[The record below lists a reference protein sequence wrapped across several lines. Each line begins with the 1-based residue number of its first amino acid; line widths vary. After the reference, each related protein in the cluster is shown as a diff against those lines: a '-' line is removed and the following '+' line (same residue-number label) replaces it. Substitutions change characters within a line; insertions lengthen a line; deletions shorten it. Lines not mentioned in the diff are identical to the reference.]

1 VTDARARYLQL
12 AQEIAEHDRRYH
24 VEARPTISDAEYD
37 RLYAELRGLEAE
49 HPDWVVPWSP
59 TRRVA
64 PKPTSEFPKVV
75 RAIPM
80 LSLDNTYDE
89 AELAAFHD
97 RVVKGLGGEDPTYVV
112 EPKIDGI
119 GIEVVY
125 RDGVYALG
133 ATRGDGRTGDDI
145 TANLR
150 TIRVLPARV
159 GEPVAITVRGE
170 AFFERADF
178 DKMNEA
184 RIADGEEPFMNPRN
198 GCAGTLKQKDPALVA
213 ARPVK
218 ALFYEL
224 VDGDRFAPSHSASL
238 AWLRRLGFPV
248 SPDIETVRGRDELG
262 ALVRAW
268 EARRD
273 TLPFDADG
281 LVIKVDSYAHRRE
294 LGATAKFP
302 RWAIAYKFP
311 ARQVTTILRG
321 IINTVGRTGMVTP
334 TADLDPVELSG
345 TIVKRAGLHN
355 WDQVARL
362 GLRRGD
368 RVLIEKAGE
377 IIPQVLQVT
386 EPSTNPPETPPTEC
400 PSCGHALVRAE
411 GEVAL
416 RCPNRLGCRSQ
427 LMWFVDFFCGRST
440 MNIAGL
446 GLERADQLIEVG
458 LLHDIADVFTLTVD
472 KLVPLERWNDKSAQN
487 LVAAIA
493 DAKRNATLTRL
504 VAALGIPH
512 VGGVAARSIARHFGS
527 LAALLAA
534 ADRGE
539 DAFAGELTTIDGIGD
554 IIARAAAGFFTDP
567 GTRAI
572 VDKLVALGV
581 SPAEPA
587 AGAAGPLHGMSFVVT
602 GTLVRSREEVIR
614 RIEDAGGKVTGSVSK
629 KTSYLVAGADV
640 GRAKM
645 DAAVKHGVKVITER
659 DLDELIE
666 PRPR

>member
-1 VTDARARYLQL
+1 MTDRRARYEKL
-12 AQEIAEHDRRYH
+12 AQDIAEHDRRYYL
-24 VEARPTISDAEYD
+24 EARPTISDAEYD
-37 RLYAELRGLEAE
+37 RLYAELRGLEAA
-49 HPDWVVPWSP
+49 HPDWIVPWSP
-59 TRRVA
+59 TQRVA
-64 PKPTSEFPKVV
+64 PKPVSDFPKVV
-75 RAIPM
+75 RAVPM

-89 AELAAFHD
+89 DELHAFD
-97 RVVKGLGGEDPTYVV
+97 ERVRKGLGGEEPTYVV

-119 GIEVVY
+119 GIEVT
-125 RDGVYALG
+125 YAGGLYVLG

-150 TIRVLPARV
+150 TIRVLPVRLAEAASIV
-159 GEPVAITVRGE
+159 VRGE

-178 DKMNEA
+178 EKMNDA
-184 RIADGEEPFMNPRN
+184 RIAAGEEPFMNPRN

-213 ARPVK
+213 PRPVK

-224 VDGDRFAPSHSASL
+224 LDGDLHADSHSASL
-238 AWLRRLGFPV
+238 AWLVALGFPV
-248 SPDIETVRGRDELG
+248 SKDIVTVRGRDELG
-262 ALVRAW
+262 ATVRAW

-302 RWAIAYKFP
+302 RWAIAYKYP
-311 ARQVTTILRG
+311 ARQVTTVLKG
-321 IINTVGRTGMVTP
+321 VVNTVGRTGMVTP
-334 TADLDPVELSG
+334 TADLEPVELSG

-386 EPSTNPPETPPTEC
+386 EASTNPPETPPTLC

-446 GLERADQLIEVG
+446 GLERAAQLIEVG
-458 LLHDIADVFTLTVD
+458 LLRDIADVFTLSVD
-472 KLVPLERWNDKSAQN
+472 KLVPLERWNDKSAGN
-487 LVAAIA
+487 LVQAIA
-493 DAKRNATLTRL
+493 DAKRNATLSRL
-504 VAALGIPH
+504 LAALGIPH
-512 VGGVAARSIARHFGS
+512 VGGVAARSIARHYGS
-527 LAALLAA
+527 LAALLAQ
-534 ADRGE
+534 ADRGQ
-539 DAFAGELTTIDGIGD
+539 DIFVADLTAIDGIGEV
-554 IIARAAAGFFTDP
+554 IAEAVAAFLSDP

-572 VDKLVALGV
+572 VDKLIALGV
-581 SPAEPA
+581 SPTEPRAEA
-587 AGAAGPLHGMSFVVT
+587 VGRLHGLSFVVT
-602 GTLVRSREEVIR
+602 GTLHRSREDIIR
-614 RIEDAGGKVTGSVSK
+614 RIEEAGGKVTGSVSK
-629 KTSYLVAGADV
+629 RTSYLLAGADV

-645 DAAVKHGVKVITER
+645 DAAVKHGVKVIGEP
-659 DLDELIE
+659 DLDRLLRDGAE
-666 PRPR
+666 